1 MSEEIPLLMQKALPQ
16 SKNHKRTKV
25 SMKRVIFYW
34 HIHHSILVEELTE
47 PIKNRIEYI
56 KKHKPEHE
64 RETRLR
70 LMKPAKGIG
79 LAWAEYEKITDAAWA
94 EYKKIIDA
102 ALAEYEKITDA
113 AWAEYDKI
121 TDAAWAEYK
130 KIIEKLHKEQCGCT
144 EWDGR
149 EIVFS

>member
-1 MSEEIPLLMQKALPQ
+1 
-16 SKNHKRTKV
+16 
-25 SMKRVIFYW
+25 MKRGIFYW
-34 HIHHSILVEELTE
+34 HVHHSILVEELTE
-47 PIKNRIEYI
+47 PIKNRIKYI

-79 LAWAEYEKITDAAWA
+79 PAY
-94 EYKKIIDA
+94 
-102 ALAEYEKITDA
+102 AEYEKITDA

-130 KIIEKLHKEQCGCT
+130 KIIGPAEAEYEKITDAALAEYKKIKGLAEAEYKKITDAAWAEYEKIIEKLHKEQCGCT